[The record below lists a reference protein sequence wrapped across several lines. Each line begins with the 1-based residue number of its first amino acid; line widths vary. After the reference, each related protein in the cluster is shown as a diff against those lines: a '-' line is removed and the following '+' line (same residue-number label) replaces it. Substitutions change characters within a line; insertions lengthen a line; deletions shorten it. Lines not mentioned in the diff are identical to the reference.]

1 MWKPKKGQKSPNPAS
16 AVSRLLSMLNTF
28 IRLILLSQTLTSSLS
43 ILVMSP
49 PPRSLSILDPN
60 GNTYIYPLL
69 ASLISGSE
77 YDIPNPLPATDLDLD
92 LRPVSGPW
100 LSPFRSKL
108 NFQSSHSQNFSFLA
122 TSPTADGRKLLNHYD
137 SQLMSLSPSEN
148 KHDWLSI
155 ILLLSGDLHQN
166 PGPRPPKFPCGICKK
181 ACTNKTPAVACDR
194 CNIWFHTKC
203 MAMNSAIYRDLENV
217 SWYCSSCQAPNFS
230 SRISI
235 CESSNF
241 DSLFNPFDSLS
252 PSKHSHI
259 QKSYFEPSSHPT
271 KPLLTSTPNPKKK
284 SNHKPIK
291 NDISILNANFQSL
304 WKKRVELSN
313 LASDTKSDIIVGTET
328 WLKAD
333 IKNSELLLDEYDI
346 YRRDRKGIEI
356 NDKEGR
362 DPRGGGVLIA
372 VKKSLTCELI
382 STSQTSETISVKIKL
397 KGQKKLIIC
406 AVYRPPDYSLEQ
418 SLEIVNEIR
427 NIFNRNKGAKTF
439 VCGDFNLP
447 DVDWVNQEIKGHQY
461 LKSINEAFIEMSHD
475 LGMSQIVD
483 IPTRGQTI
491 LDLCF
496 TNFPH
501 LVNKCHLIAGLGDHE
516 IVRIAASI
524 SPPRKK
530 PIKREILLWK
540 KVDEVEL
547 QKDVLNFRNTFLEQ
561 FSDSKNVNDIWDFI
575 KKGLNE
581 IIKKHVPS
589 KLTSSR
595 FHQPWVNSTIK
606 KLIRKKNRWYK
617 KAKASNSERVWEIY
631 KAIKR
636 ESQKSCRQTHD
647 QYLNN
652 LFTGD
657 KSNKKLWGYIK
668 SKRQE
673 NCGIGD
679 LEGGD
684 GVLARDPVE
693 KANIIHD
700 QFDSVFSNPIP
711 KIKHYFDQKSRLPNI
726 CKININRSGLL
737 KLLLNINI
745 HKSDGPDNVP
755 GRLLKLCANELVD
768 VYQIL
773 FQVSLDS
780 GVVPP
785 DWKEANVVPLF
796 KKGDKSKPENYRP
809 ISLTSLS
816 CKLLEHVVHSNIMC
830 HLDRFK
836 VLDNA
841 QHGFRKRRSC
851 ATQLIS
857 TLNEFA
863 DCLNKREQID
873 AILLDFSKAFD
884 KVDHEGLLM
893 KLEHLGIRNSLHS
906 WCKSFLIGRS
916 QKVLVEGKASDP
928 KPVLSGVPQG
938 TVMGPLFF
946 LIYINDISGGLTE
959 GTKLKLFA
967 DDSFLYR
974 TIKSV
979 KDTIILQ
986 KDLKTLEAWGVK
998 WKMVFH
1004 PGKCQH
1010 LRITNKIKFIPAQY
1024 SILGTTIEETESAK
1038 YLGIFIDSSLKYKEQ
1053 YREISKKANGVLAL
1067 LKRNFPNCPMDI
1079 KAKCYTTLV
1088 RPSLEY
1094 GCPVWDPG
1102 YGGDIK
1108 SLEKIQKRGARFA
1121 TGNYLM
1127 KTGESKKN
1135 RDKLG
1140 WDRLEERRLQ
1150 NKVIIFHKAR
1160 LNLIDIETGHLTY
1173 KSRETRMGGG
1183 ELAYNRPTSAVDSH
1197 AFSFFPSTIKAWN
1210 RLPAALKSCKD
1221 MDQFAILVKNHNLTG
1236 NYNMTVGNI

>member
-1 MWKPKKGQKSPNPAS
+1 
-16 AVSRLLSMLNTF
+16 
-28 IRLILLSQTLTSSLS
+28 
-43 ILVMSP
+43 
-49 PPRSLSILDPN
+49 
-60 GNTYIYPLL
+60 
-69 ASLISGSE
+69 
-77 YDIPNPLPATDLDLD
+77 
-92 LRPVSGPW
+92 
-100 LSPFRSKL
+100 
-108 NFQSSHSQNFSFLA
+108 
-122 TSPTADGRKLLNHYD
+122 
-137 SQLMSLSPSEN
+137 
-148 KHDWLSI
+148 
-155 ILLLSGDLHQN
+155 
-166 PGPRPPKFPCGICKK
+166 
-181 ACTNKTPAVACDR
+181 
-194 CNIWFHTKC
+194 
-203 MAMNSAIYRDLENV
+203 
-217 SWYCSSCQAPNFS
+217 
-230 SRISI
+230 
-235 CESSNF
+235 
-241 DSLFNPFDSLS
+241 
-252 PSKHSHI
+252 
-259 QKSYFEPSSHPT
+259 
-271 KPLLTSTPNPKKK
+271 
-284 SNHKPIK
+284 
-291 NDISILNANFQSL
+291 
-304 WKKRVELSN
+304 
-313 LASDTKSDIIVGTET
+313 
-328 WLKAD
+328 
-333 IKNSELLLDEYDI
+333 
-346 YRRDRKGIEI
+346 
-356 NDKEGR
+356 
-362 DPRGGGVLIA
+362 
-372 VKKSLTCELI
+372 
-382 STSQTSETISVKIKL
+382 
-397 KGQKKLIIC
+397 
-406 AVYRPPDYSLEQ
+406 
-418 SLEIVNEIR
+418 
-427 NIFNRNKGAKTF
+427 
-439 VCGDFNLP
+439 
-447 DVDWVNQEIKGHQY
+447 
-461 LKSINEAFIEMSHD
+461 
-475 LGMSQIVD
+475 
-483 IPTRGQTI
+483 
-491 LDLCF
+491 
-496 TNFPH
+496 
-501 LVNKCHLIAGLGDHE
+501 
-516 IVRIAASI
+516 
-524 SPPRKK
+524 
-530 PIKREILLWK
+530 
-540 KVDEVEL
+540 
-547 QKDVLNFRNTFLEQ
+547 
-561 FSDSKNVNDIWDFI
+561 
-575 KKGLNE
+575 
-581 IIKKHVPS
+581 
-589 KLTSSR
+589 
-595 FHQPWVNSTIK
+595 
-606 KLIRKKNRWYK
+606 
-617 KAKASNSERVWEIY
+617 
-631 KAIKR
+631 
-636 ESQKSCRQTHD
+636 
-647 QYLNN
+647 
-652 LFTGD
+652 
-657 KSNKKLWGYIK
+657 
-668 SKRQE
+668 
-673 NCGIGD
+673 
-679 LEGGD
+679 
-684 GVLARDPVE
+684 
-693 KANIIHD
+693 
-700 QFDSVFSNPIP
+700 
-711 KIKHYFDQKSRLPNI
+711 
-726 CKININRSGLL
+726 
-737 KLLLNINI
+737 
-745 HKSDGPDNVP
+745 
-755 GRLLKLCANELVD
+755 
-768 VYQIL
+768 
-773 FQVSLDS
+773 
-780 GVVPP
+780 
-785 DWKEANVVPLF
+785 
-796 KKGDKSKPENYRP
+796 
-809 ISLTSLS
+809 
-816 CKLLEHVVHSNIMC
+816 MC

-1210 RLPAALKSCKD
+1210 HLPAALKSCKD